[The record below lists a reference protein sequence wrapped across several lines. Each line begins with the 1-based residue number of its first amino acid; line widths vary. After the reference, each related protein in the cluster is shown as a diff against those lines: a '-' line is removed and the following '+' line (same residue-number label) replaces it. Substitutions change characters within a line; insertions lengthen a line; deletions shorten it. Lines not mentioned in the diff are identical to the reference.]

1 MQKEKI
7 MVETFILNTDP
18 LDSRELFEQLLE
30 QVDDTRKEKILKLR
44 TFTKQKQSLGA
55 GLLIKKYVGDIHSLN
70 KNGKPKNND
79 TEFNIS
85 HSGKYVV
92 LTKGGTEPVG
102 VDIELMQ
109 RGNKHIAPRFFTLDE
124 CVQIDRSY
132 DPDKTFTQI
141 WTLKEAFLKCIGS
154 GVGKDLKRFTIHI
167 DDDEKIRIDN
177 RINRNF
183 YYFKEYDVSGYKLSV
198 CSEDNRF
205 AETLED
211 VTDEIFKLE
220 ETK

>member
-44 TFTKQKQSLGA
+44 TFSKQKQSLGA

-167 DDDEKIRIDN
+167 DDDENIRIDN

>member
-1 MQKEKI
+1 

-70 KNGKPKNND
+70 KNGKPKNNN

-154 GVGKDLKRFTIHI
+154 GVGKDLRDLQFILMMKKSELTTESTEISTTLRNMMFPVINFLFVV
-167 DDDEKIRIDN
+167 KITDFR
-177 RINRNF
+177 
-183 YYFKEYDVSGYKLSV
+183 KLWKMLPMKSL
-198 CSEDNRF
+198 N
-205 AETLED
+205 
-211 VTDEIFKLE
+211 
-220 ETK
+220 

>member
-1 MQKEKI
+1 

-70 KNGKPKNND
+70 KNGKPKNNN

-92 LTKGGTEPVG
+92 LTKGGTVLILNLCKEVTSILHQ
-102 VDIELMQ
+102 DFLHLM
-109 RGNKHIAPRFFTLDE
+109 N
-124 CVQIDRSY
+124 V
-132 DPDKTFTQI
+132 
-141 WTLKEAFLKCIGS
+141 
-154 GVGKDLKRFTIHI
+154 
-167 DDDEKIRIDN
+167 
-177 RINRNF
+177 
-183 YYFKEYDVSGYKLSV
+183 YKLTV
-198 CSEDNRF
+198 AMTLIKHLHRF
-205 AETLED
+205 GL
-211 VTDEIFKLE
+211 
-220 ETK
+220 

>member
-154 GVGKDLKRFTIHI
+154 GVGKGLKRFTIHI
-167 DDDEKIRIDN
+167 DDEKIRIDN

-205 AETLED
+205 SETLED
-211 VTDEIFKLE
+211 DTDEIFKLE

>member
-1 MQKEKI
+1 M
-7 MVETFILNTDP
+7 
-18 LDSRELFEQLLE
+18 
-30 QVDDTRKEKILKLR
+30 
-44 TFTKQKQSLGA
+44 
-55 GLLIKKYVGDIHSLN
+55 
-70 KNGKPKNND
+70 
-79 TEFNIS
+79 
-85 HSGKYVV
+85 
-92 LTKGGTEPVG
+92 G

-167 DDDEKIRIDN
+167 DDEKIRIDN

-205 AETLED
+205 SETLED

>member
-1 MQKEKI
+1 

-70 KNGKPKNND
+70 KNGKPKNNN

-92 LTKGGTEPVG
+92 LTKGGTDPVG

-167 DDDEKIRIDN
+167 DDEKSELTTESTEISTTLRN
-177 RINRNF
+177 MMFPVINFLFVVKITDFR
-183 YYFKEYDVSGYKLSV
+183 KLWKMLPMKSL
-198 CSEDNRF
+198 N
-205 AETLED
+205 
-211 VTDEIFKLE
+211 
-220 ETK
+220 

>member
-1 MQKEKI
+1 

-18 LDSRELFEQLLE
+18 LDSKELFEQLLE

-167 DDDEKIRIDN
+167 DDEKSELTTESTEISTTLRN
-177 RINRNF
+177 MMFPVINFLFVVKITDFR
-183 YYFKEYDVSGYKLSV
+183 KLWKMLPMKSL
-198 CSEDNRF
+198 N
-205 AETLED
+205 
-211 VTDEIFKLE
+211 
-220 ETK
+220 

>member
-1 MQKEKI
+1 

-70 KNGKPKNND
+70 KNGKPKNNN

-167 DDDEKIRIDN
+167 DDEKSELTTESTEISTTLRN
-177 RINRNF
+177 MMFPVINFLFVVKITDFR
-183 YYFKEYDVSGYKLSV
+183 KLWKMLPMKSL
-198 CSEDNRF
+198 N
-205 AETLED
+205 
-211 VTDEIFKLE
+211 
-220 ETK
+220 

>member
-18 LDSRELFEQLLE
+18 LDNKELFEQLLE

-55 GLLIKKYVGDIHSLN
+55 GLLIKKYVGDVHSLN

-167 DDDEKIRIDN
+167 DDEKIRIDN
-177 RINRNF
+177 RINRNI
-183 YYFKEYDVSGYKLSV
+183 YYFKEYDISGYKLSV